1 MKPDTIPDTARTM
14 MDAPAQ
20 HRVTVFPTTPTHKPS
35 SSILGCHL
43 DAYGH
48 QLRALSSQLLL
59 DGSFESEQSNGSS
72 SLLTPWTVTAP
83 AGTVGLDAVHK
94 MHGKKSMRFATRAG
108 VGASIANR
116 GQFGHGLALEATRSY
131 EVSFFALAAAPSNVR
146 VALVDWLSNR
156 TLTAATV
163 RIAASADFARFSLSL
178 PPTAAGTSCVGRDG
192 ACSTGALSGCDAS
205 R

>member
-1 MKPDTIPDTARTM
+1 MNREM
-14 MDAPAQ
+14 CF
-20 HRVTVFPTTPTHKPS
+20 VTVFPTTPTHKPS
-35 SSILGCHL
+35 SNILGCHL

-72 SLLTPWTVTAP
+72 SLLTRWTVTAP

-116 GQFGHGLALEATRSY
+116 GQFGHGLA
-131 EVSFFALAAAPSNVR
+131 
-146 VALVDWLSNR
+146 
-156 TLTAATV
+156 
-163 RIAASADFARFSLSL
+163 RIGLCKL
-178 PPTAAGTSCVGRDG
+178 
-192 ACSTGALSGCDAS
+192 DAS
-205 R
+205 RYSCLRELRQLLQY